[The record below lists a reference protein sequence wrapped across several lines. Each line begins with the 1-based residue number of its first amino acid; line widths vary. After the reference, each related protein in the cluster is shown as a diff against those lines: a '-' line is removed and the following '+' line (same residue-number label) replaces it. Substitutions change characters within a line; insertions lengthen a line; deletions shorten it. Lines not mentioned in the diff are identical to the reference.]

1 MKFRLGKKRQND
13 ALRFSDLFPE
23 IIREY
28 QLEQSMTVELLSGS
42 WNDIAGEII
51 SSHSMPD
58 RLFKR
63 TLFIAVDHPVYS
75 NELMLMKDSIIRKIA
90 GLFGEGL
97 IDTIKTEVKRINWQR
112 SKQQ

>member
-1 MKFRLGKKRQND
+1 
-13 ALRFSDLFPE
+13 
-23 IIREY
+23 
-28 QLEQSMTVELLSGS
+28 MTVELLSGS
-42 WNDIAGEII
+42 WNDIAVNYLLAQ
-51 SSHSMPD
+51 HAD